1 MGKPMVRTIGVLGLL
16 GVVAAACSGGSI
28 RKVDGGSAGSGAAGT
43 STGGAA
49 GTSTGGSGGLP
60 TGGAA
65 GTSTGG
71 SDAAVDASSAGANG
85 AAGASSDASASDA
98 PADTKADAAAE
109 ANAGDAGAPDATTSE
124 VGVDAGA
131 DLNADVTGELP
142 PAMPVKVGFS
152 GQVVTVAS
160 APLGFDSTVRLE
172 AVSGSFTY
180 DLRMV
185 DQLPAD
191 PKRGRYEGFTI
202 TAFTFTVK
210 GHTIT
215 GSGNAQVQTE
225 DLDPDTFRFLDGPL
239 GDNVPRV
246 MKFDGADA
254 PTLKLGIAITDS
266 SGAML
271 SSEAL
276 PHPFP
281 TLDIT
286 TKPHTFSLQDGGGT
300 LLMQLDALTPL

>member
-1 MGKPMVRTIGVLGLL
+1 MEEPMVRSLSVLGVLGVL
-16 GVVAAACSGGSI
+16 AAACSGGSI
-28 RKVDGGSAGSGAAGT
+28 RKVDGGSGGAAGTASGGVGGT

-49 GTSTGGSGGLP
+49 GTSSA
-60 TGGAA
+60 GA
-65 GTSTGG
+65 GG
-71 SDAAVDASSAGANG
+71 SDAAVDAASAGADG
-85 AAGASSDASASDA
+85 AAGASADAGTPADA
-98 PADTKADAAAE
+98 PTEMKADAVAE
-109 ANAGDAGAPDATTSE
+109 ASPGDAGAPDATTTE
-124 VGVDAGA
+124 VRADASVDVSA
-131 DLNADVTGELP
+131 DATVELP
-142 PAMPVKVGFS
+142 PAMPVKVGFT

-160 APLGFDSTVRLE
+160 APLGFDATVRLE

-191 PKRGRYEGFTI
+191 LKRGRYEGFAI
-202 TAFTFTVK
+202 TAFTFIVK

-225 DLDPDTFRFLDGPL
+225 DLNPDTFRFLDGPL

-276 PHPFP
+276 PAPFP

-286 TKPHTFSLQDGGGT
+286 TKPHTFSLQDSGGT
-300 LLMQLDALTPL
+300 LLMQLDTLTPL

>member
-1 MGKPMVRTIGVLGLL
+1 MVRTLGVLGLL
-16 GVVAAACSGGSI
+16 GVVAVACSGGSI

-43 STGGAA
+43 STGGA
-49 GTSTGGSGGLP
+49 GGN
-60 TGGAA
+60 
-65 GTSTGG
+65 
-71 SDAAVDASSAGANG
+71 DAAVDASHAGADG
-85 AAGASSDASASDA
+85 AAGASSDAGPADA
-98 PADTKADAAAE
+98 PVDATADTAAE
-109 ANAGDAGAPDATTSE
+109 ANASDASDAGDAGTADATTNE
-124 VGVDAGA
+124 VGVDAGV
-131 DLNADVTGELP
+131 DLNADVVIEMA
-142 PAMPVKVGFS
+142 PARPVKVGFT

-160 APLGFDSTVRLE
+160 APLGFDATVRLE

-185 DQLPAD
+185 DELPAD
-191 PKRGRYEGFTI
+191 LKRGRYEGFAI

-210 GHTIT
+210 GHTVA
-215 GSGNAQVQTE
+215 GSGNAQVQIE

-276 PHPFP
+276 PDPFP

-286 TKPHTFSLQDGGGT
+286 TKPHTFSLQDSGGT
-300 LLMQLDALTPL
+300 LLMQLDTLTPL